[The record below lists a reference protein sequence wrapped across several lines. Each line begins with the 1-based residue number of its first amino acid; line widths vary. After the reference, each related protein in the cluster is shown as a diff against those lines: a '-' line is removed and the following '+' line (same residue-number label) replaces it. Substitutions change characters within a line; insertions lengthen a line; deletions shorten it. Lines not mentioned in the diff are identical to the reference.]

1 MKEFELRKAY
11 QSDSALRHS
20 FNQLAEQIFG
30 LDFED
35 WYQNGYW
42 GENYIP
48 YSIVA
53 NGEVVAN
60 VSVNRMVFFKGEEKK
75 HFIQLGTVMTREGHR
90 NQGLIR
96 RLMEEIEKDY
106 GEKTEGMYLF
116 ANDSVL
122 SFYPKFG
129 YKKEN
134 EYQYSKK
141 VHLCGERTALQ
152 VLMKEK
158 RDWDKLE
165 QAIRKSVR
173 HSRFEM
179 IDNIQLIM
187 FYVTKFMQ
195 ENVYYIKELDAWVI
209 AEIEGENLFIHAVYY
224 NALTDKDSTVNDN
237 IGILKHTVLDSV
249 IEAFGKE
256 IHTVTLGFSPI
267 DKEGYTVSEIHEDD
281 TTLFIKGKGLT
292 GLNKHK
298 FMFPT
303 LSHA

>member
-60 VSVNRMVFFKGEEKK
+60 VSVNLMVFFRGEEKK
-75 HFIQLGTVMTREGHR
+75 HFIQLGTVMTREGYR

-129 YKKEN
+129 YEKET

-141 VHLCGERTALQ
+141 IHLCGERTALQ
-152 VLMKEK
+152 VPMKEK
-158 RDWDKLE
+158 KDWDKLE

-179 IDNIQLIM
+179 VDNIQLIM
-187 FYVTKFMQ
+187 FYITKFMQ
-195 ENVYYIKELDAWVI
+195 ENVYYIEECNSYVV
-209 AEIEGENLFIHAVYY
+209 AEIEEENLFIHAVYC
-224 NALTDKDSTVNDN
+224 NASTDKDSTVNDN
-237 IGILKHTVLDSV
+237 LGILKHTVLDSV

-256 IHTVTLGFSPI
+256 IRMVTLGFTPI
-267 DKEGYTVSEIHEDD
+267 DEKEYTVSEIQEDD
-281 TTLFIKGKGLT
+281 TALFVKGKGLT
-292 GLNKHK
+292 DLKK
-298 FMFPT
+298 CKLMFPT